1 MKTYIINFLIET
13 ESNTQGETLAVC
25 SDLKTAQKEF
35 KKAVK
40 LAPRYRQSNEDDFRE
55 YVTESIV
62 LELGEDVEPEGD
74 FVNDGNDYQL
84 LDYVFHPFNTNE
96 GFTNIEVRDFDDDLL
111 GEIAG
116 LEIPDEYDKEEVIKF
131 EEILKVWLKGENL
144 L

>member
-13 ESNTQGETLAVC
+13 ESNTQGETLTVC

-62 LELGEDVEPEGD
+62 LELWEDDEFVEDISSQVIYSEGQIDRMNYKGDYAVMYYSRATFNGKELMHTMYFQGEREHWRK
-74 FVNDGNDYQL
+74 GNYKVPQSKL
-84 LDYVFHPFNTNE
+84 NE
-96 GFTNIEVRDFDDDLL
+96 WYFR
-111 GEIAG
+111 
-116 LEIPDEYDKEEVIKF
+116 
-131 EEILKVWLKGENL
+131 
-144 L
+144 

>member
-13 ESNTQGETLAVC
+13 ESNTQGETLTVC

-62 LELGEDVEPEGD
+62 LELWEDDEFVEDISSQVIYSERTIDRMNYKGNYAVIYYSRATFNGKELMHTMYFQGERENWRKGNYKVPESK
-74 FVNDGNDYQL
+74 L
-84 LDYVFHPFNTNE
+84 NE
-96 GFTNIEVRDFDDDLL
+96 WYFR
-111 GEIAG
+111 
-116 LEIPDEYDKEEVIKF
+116 
-131 EEILKVWLKGENL
+131 
-144 L
+144 

>member
-1 MKTYIINFLIET
+1 MKIYIINFLIET

-62 LELGEDVEPEGD
+62 LELWEDDEFVEDISSQVIYSEGQIDRMNYKGDYAVNYYFRATFNGKELMHTMYFQGERE
-74 FVNDGNDYQL
+74 NWRKGNYKVPQSKL
-84 LDYVFHPFNTNE
+84 NE
-96 GFTNIEVRDFDDDLL
+96 WF
-111 GEIAG
+111 
-116 LEIPDEYDKEEVIKF
+116 YK
-131 EEILKVWLKGENL
+131 
-144 L
+144 

>member
-13 ESNTQGETLAVC
+13 ESNTQGETLTVC

-62 LELGEDVEPEGD
+62 LELWEDDEFVEDIAKQIIYSEGQIDRMNYKGDYAVMYYSRATFNGKELMHTMYFQGEREHWRK
-74 FVNDGNDYQL
+74 GNYKVPQSKL
-84 LDYVFHPFNTNE
+84 NE
-96 GFTNIEVRDFDDDLL
+96 WYFR
-111 GEIAG
+111 
-116 LEIPDEYDKEEVIKF
+116 
-131 EEILKVWLKGENL
+131 
-144 L
+144 

>member
-13 ESNTQGETLAVC
+13 ESNTQGETLTVC

-62 LELGEDVEPEGD
+62 LELWEDDEFVEDISSQVIYSEGQIDRMNYKGDYAVMYYSRATFNGKELMHTMYFQGERE
-74 FVNDGNDYQL
+74 NWRKGNYKVPQSKL
-84 LDYVFHPFNTNE
+84 NE
-96 GFTNIEVRDFDDDLL
+96 WFYR
-111 GEIAG
+111 
-116 LEIPDEYDKEEVIKF
+116 
-131 EEILKVWLKGENL
+131 
-144 L
+144 

>member
-13 ESNTQGETLAVC
+13 ESNTQGEPLAVC

-62 LELGEDVEPEGD
+62 LELWEDDEFVEDISSQVIYSEGQIDRMTYKGNYPINYYFRATFNGKELMYTMYFQGEREHWRK
-74 FVNDGNDYQL
+74 GNYKVPQSKL
-84 LDYVFHPFNTNE
+84 NE
-96 GFTNIEVRDFDDDLL
+96 WFYR
-111 GEIAG
+111 
-116 LEIPDEYDKEEVIKF
+116 
-131 EEILKVWLKGENL
+131 
-144 L
+144 